1 MSITGITGGKGIK
14 PPGAGT
20 VRLLMIIGVV
30 VALLLLG
37 TCTVRAVGTV
47 IQPGDVGVKI
57 RTLGPDAGVDE
68 SRSYPS
74 GWNIKGLG
82 ERFVEF
88 PVIERTYAYTHE
100 KNVDGIE
107 NEEVQ
112 FADSNALQMTGDVQL
127 VIAVDPNK
135 APALYKRWRLTFD
148 QLLETPIRND
158 VRTAISAETE
168 KVPVTFLYSG
178 GRQEVIHRALSR
190 VQAKWE
196 PQGVHITQLDWIG
209 PIRYPDVV
217 TQAIQATTKANAD
230 KTAAEA
236 GVAVANANA
245 DKRIAEARGL
255 AESTRLQGEALRANP
270 EVLRQKE
277 IERWNGICPLN
288 TRTCIV
294 GGGVT
299 PQIQVPAEDGA
310 N

>member
-1 MSITGITGGKGIK
+1 MTITGIGKVPGGPQVQRWAFI
-14 PPGAGT
+14 A
-20 VRLLMIIGVV
+20 VAV
-30 VALLLLG
+30 VALLLLA
-37 TCTVRAVGTV
+37 TCGVRSVGTV

-57 RTLGPDAGVDE
+57 RTLGPQAGVDE
-68 SRSYPS
+68 SRAYPS
-74 GWNIKGLG
+74 GWNLKGIG

-88 PVIERTYAYTHE
+88 PVIERTYAYTRE
-100 KNVDGIE
+100 KNADGVE

-127 VIAVDPNK
+127 VIAVDPSK

-178 GRQEVIHRALSR
+178 GRQDVIHKALAR

-196 PQGVHITQLDWIG
+196 PQGVRISQLDWIG

-294 GGGVT
+294 GAGVS
-299 PQIQVPAEDGA
+299 PQVQIPADNGT

>member
-1 MSITGITGGKGIK
+1 MTITGIPKVPSGPRITRLVTIAVL
-14 PPGAGT
+14 AG
-20 VRLLMIIGVV
+20 VLLI
-30 VALLLLG
+30 LG
-37 TCTVRAVGTV
+37 TCTVRSIGTV

-57 RTLGPDAGVDE
+57 RTLGPQAGIDE

-74 GWNIKGLG
+74 GWHFKGLG
-82 ERFVEF
+82 ERFIEY
-88 PVIERTYAYTHE
+88 PVIERTYAYTRE
-100 KNVDGIE
+100 KNADGVE

-178 GRQEVIHRALSR
+178 GRQEVIHRALAR

-196 PQGVHITQLDWIG
+196 PQGVHISQLDWIG

-294 GGGVT
+294 GSSVV
-299 PQIQVPAEDGA
+299 PQVQTNDPG